1 MKNTTVHI
9 QVRDNKV
16 SISYN
21 HSITLPEFITLMS
34 TAILSAMQ
42 QTVANVPEAEREHAK
57 EEIYDMYNA
66 AASNTLHYFAP
77 EIDMRPHLT
86 TQAILEAE
94 NAIIDRMCQTEAPAE
109 TQCPDVKTCG
119 DCDNAPC
126 EKTPEVNNVVMFPGK
141 VEVK

>member
-9 QVRDNKV
+9 QVRNNKV

-21 HSITLPEFITLMS
+21 HSITLPDFITLMS

-42 QTVANVPEAEREHAK
+42 QTVASVPEAERERAK

-94 NAIIDRMCQTEAPAE
+94 NAIIERMCQAEA
-109 TQCPDVKTCG
+109 QCPDVKTCG
-119 DCDNAPC
+119 DCDTAPC
-126 EKTPEVNNVVMFPGK
+126 EKTPEVNNVVTFPGK
-141 VEVK
+141 

>member
-9 QVRDNKV
+9 HVQDNKV

-21 HSITLPEFITLMS
+21 HSITLPDFITLMS

-42 QTVANVPEAEREHAK
+42 QTVANIPEAERERAK

-94 NAIIDRMCQTEAPAE
+94 NAIIERMCQTEAP
-109 TQCPDVKTCG
+109 G
-119 DCDNAPC
+119 
-126 EKTPEVNNVVMFPGK
+126 EKTSEVNNVVTFPGK

>member
-16 SISYN
+16 SITYN
-21 HSITLPEFITLMS
+21 HPITLPDFITLMS

-42 QTVANVPEAEREHAK
+42 QTVANVPESERERAK

-94 NAIIDRMCQTEAPAE
+94 NAIIERMCQAKAQAE
-109 TQCPDVKTCG
+109 TQ
-119 DCDNAPC
+119 C
-126 EKTPEVNNVVMFPGK
+126 EKTPENNNIVTFPGK

>member
-9 QVRDNKV
+9 QVQDDKV

-21 HSITLPEFITLMS
+21 HSITLPDFITLMS

-42 QTVANVPEAEREHAK
+42 QTVASVPEAEREHAK

-94 NAIIDRMCQTEAPAE
+94 NAIIERMCQTE

-141 VEVK
+141 